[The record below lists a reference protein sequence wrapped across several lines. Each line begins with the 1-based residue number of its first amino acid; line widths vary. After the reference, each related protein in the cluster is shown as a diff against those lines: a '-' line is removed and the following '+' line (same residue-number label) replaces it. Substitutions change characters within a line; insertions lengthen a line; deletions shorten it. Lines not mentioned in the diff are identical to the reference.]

1 MYSMPGVERTK
12 NTITIKRLGH
22 PKCVSD
28 FIRCIKDCIL
38 HGYTDIYVDSIAEVI
53 YPNACV
59 PIAGIIQY
67 YITQGISF
75 SYNLDERSYLN
86 KCAFTAPRHYSDDDN
101 LDVAYAYPL
110 DKIYKF
116 DSFLQVAK
124 LSQAYVDAI
133 SHLCICEPGV
143 IDSISWCINEV
154 MDNVLIHSESKEG
167 YAMAQFHP
175 KTKHIAI
182 CVYDSGIGIYNSLQH
197 SKHHPQT
204 EIDAITL
211 AIQEGIGDGKGQ
223 GNGLYGLYS
232 SVLKNNGIL
241 SITSGSSSIMLND
254 TGAINKFSNI
264 PYISN
269 TTKSTIVDFQ
279 INLDNP
285 IDFNSIFT
293 SIGQYEVFDSRIDD
307 MLSETDD
314 FIHYNV
320 FDNSQGTGTREAGER
335 LRNDVI
341 NAIRRKSRSII
352 LDFAQVQTVSSSFID
367 EFIAMLVLQMGFIAF
382 NKLVRIINMNDRV
395 SLLCERSLYM
405 RISDEWQNRMVK

>member
-143 IDSISWCINEV
+143 IDSMDTSTPMRRATTRTLSPRKISVSAAYC
-154 MDNVLIHSESKEG
+154 
-167 YAMAQFHP
+167 
-175 KTKHIAI
+175 
-182 CVYDSGIGIYNSLQH
+182 
-197 SKHHPQT
+197 
-204 EIDAITL
+204 
-211 AIQEGIGDGKGQ
+211 
-223 GNGLYGLYS
+223 LYS
-232 SVLKNNGIL
+232 SA
-241 SITSGSSSIMLND
+241 SEQ
-254 TGAINKFSNI
+254 F
-264 PYISN
+264 
-269 TTKSTIVDFQ
+269 TKSTLSVTVGRSQ
-279 INLDNP
+279 P
-285 IDFNSIFT
+285 ASNSACAA
-293 SIGQYEVFDSRIDD
+293 
-307 MLSETDD
+307 L
-314 FIHYNV
+314 
-320 FDNSQGTGTREAGER
+320 
-335 LRNDVI
+335 
-341 NAIRRKSRSII
+341 
-352 LDFAQVQTVSSSFID
+352 
-367 EFIAMLVLQMGFIAF
+367 
-382 NKLVRIINMNDRV
+382 
-395 SLLCERSLYM
+395 
-405 RISDEWQNRMVK
+405 RISA